1 MWVWAHETVGTGP
14 VAPRVFP
21 GSAIFE
27 AEAEEAA
34 NSAQQVT
41 RARKRLIPPF
51 VSSVGPHG
59 FRLLGRG
66 RQARAE
72 QPGAR
77 AHPARSRGAARPRRL
92 SSRLPERLARARDP
106 REHGRRG

>member
-1 MWVWAHETVGTGP
+1 MWVWAHETVGAGP

-66 RQARAE
+66 RGDQARAK
-72 QPGAR
+72 QPGA
-77 AHPARSRGAARPRRL
+77 
-92 SSRLPERLARARDP
+92 
-106 REHGRRG
+106 